1 MKLKIRLLEDNSQ
14 DFIGDYTLE
23 SRGLSVYPPF
33 IFYMTCHRG
42 DGRLDRFVSFGLNVR
57 ILAWDVN
64 RLKHFSQPNGR
75 SLLSF
80 RTYFAILSFR
90 CLRFFKLGIISSGFT
105 WLIRPPNEFRTS
117 CSVLNDNG
125 WTTVSSPRAIVQLE
139 FGLISLFGVKFK
151 SISLFLQILLHKIF
165 FVQWRSSIFHSN
177 SSDPE
182 LLRNYPGF
190 LLVLKTNY
198 QQDRFHRIQNGTL
211 KSSDETLVRLTIRA
225 EKLHVGPKSAID
237 SESRRTT
244 KDSYCMSHT

>member
-1 MKLKIRLLEDNSQ
+1 MKLKIRLLEDNSH

-23 SRGLSVYPPF
+23 SNDKT
-33 IFYMTCHRG
+33 M
-42 DGRLDRFVSFGLNVR
+42 SFGLNVR
-57 ILAWDVN
+57 ILACDVN

-105 WLIRPPNEFRTS
+105 WIIRPPNEFRTS

-151 SISLFLQILLHKIF
+151 SISF
-165 FVQWRSSIFHSN
+165 FISSISASENLFRSMKVFNISFEFFWSRTSSKLSRLSSSAKDELSN
-177 SSDPE
+177 ST
-182 LLRNYPGF
+182 G
-190 LLVLKTNY
+190 
-198 QQDRFHRIQNGTL
+198 
-211 KSSDETLVRLTIRA
+211 
-225 EKLHVGPKSAID
+225 
-237 SESRRTT
+237 
-244 KDSYCMSHT
+244 